1 MCSVRNKFESKLKRD
16 ARPDCRVKNLSKCHI
31 FKYSADAE
39 SGMATALKEA
49 LSGSACAK
57 LVT

>member
-1 MCSVRNKFESKLKRD
+1 MWFLNGAQALIST
-16 ARPDCRVKNLSKCHI
+16 

-49 LSGSACAK
+49 LSGSAYAK